1 MEDKESTFAGA
12 APVAGLAI
20 LSSLALAAVKIA
32 TGIAGSSSAL
42 VADGIE
48 SLADAAGTSLVLLAL
63 WYSARPADDNHPYG
77 HGKAESLAALGV
89 AAALLFAAGLIAWRS
104 VLEIQ
109 SPHAAPAWFTLPV
122 LTLVIV
128 VKVIIARRLAELG
141 RARGSL
147 ALETDASH
155 HASDAWTSG
164 AAFVGIAIALFAGPG
179 WEAADDWAALAACGI
194 IAFNAVR
201 LGRRGLDELMDASA
215 DPAIERAL
223 VAEALTVPGVRA
235 IEKRRVRK
243 SGTGYLMDIH
253 VEVDRALTVEQ
264 GHDIARAVKRH
275 LLDGDHRVLD
285 VTVHIEPW
293 HGEQVPACPP

>member
-1 MEDKESTFAGA
+1 MEGKESTFAGA

-20 LSSLALAAVKIA
+20 VSSLALAAVKIA

-42 VADGIE
+42 IADGIE

-104 VLEIQ
+104 VIEIQ
-109 SPHAAPAWFTLPV
+109 APHQAPAWFTLPV

-128 VKVIIARRLAELG
+128 VKVIVARRLAEFG

-164 AAFVGIAIALFAGPG
+164 AAFIGIAIALFAGPG

-194 IAFNAVR
+194 IVFNAIR

-215 DPAIERAL
+215 DPEVERVL

-253 VEVDRALTVEQ
+253 VEVERTLTVEQ
-264 GHDIARAVKRH
+264 GHDIARAVKNH
-275 LLDGDHRVLD
+275 LIDGGHRVLD
-285 VTVHIEPW
+285 VTVHVEPW
-293 HGEQVPACPP
+293 HGE